1 MASFIPL
8 ARWPRTLGMLWHGMS
23 FSRPTTP
30 PNESGYLLGTTLI
43 AALVVLFV
51 AVLQVGIQSGPIRP
65 GAGSVLLGLYILAWG
80 FMFLASY
87 FYSYKTFFFRGL
99 LWFCEHLSFP
109 ASRKMAFFYFALAL
123 FIGGMGV
130 LKGLALL

>member
-1 MASFIPL
+1 
-8 ARWPRTLGMLWHGMS
+8 
-23 FSRPTTP
+23 
-30 PNESGYLLGTTLI
+30 
-43 AALVVLFV
+43 
-51 AVLQVGIQSGPIRP
+51 
-65 GAGSVLLGLYILAWG
+65 
-80 FMFLASY
+80 MFLASY